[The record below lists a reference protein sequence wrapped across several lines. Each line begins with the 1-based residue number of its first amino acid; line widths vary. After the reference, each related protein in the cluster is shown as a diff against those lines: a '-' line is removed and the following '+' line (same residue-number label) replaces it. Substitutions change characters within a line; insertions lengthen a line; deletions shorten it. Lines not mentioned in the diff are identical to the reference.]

1 MSDIENTSSNIEQ
14 SEMSKAAFGRMV
26 TTLGE
31 REGMGTNSRP
41 GLFVHFVEGAAKNYL
56 TEDDVETFYGR
67 YCKAIAA
74 KQNIG
79 YAPQS
84 SVKQQV
90 SKFKAAVK
98 LGGLVHVNGQE
109 VINIALEVQK
119 EQRGANEGKLPMSPL
134 DGLVNVAR
142 AQLSFPD
149 TPLTREQIDRV
160 MRPTE
165 KDDPTEADRL
175 DKVAAAM
182 EKIRT
187 DDDAT
192 EDTKTVLDA
201 VITPILDRIKA
212 LGGTTQQ
219 RAAKQREQEKLAK
232 QRSGL
237 AKLMGVND
245 IEVTP
250 RHDTSLVSFLAARRA
265 ELASQVVEMTAA
277 DL

>member
-1 MSDIENTSSNIEQ
+1 MENENTGNIEQ
-14 SEMSKAAFGRMV
+14 AEMSKAAFGRMV

-41 GLFVHFVEGAAKNYL
+41 GLFVHFVEGAAKGYIA
-56 TEDDVETFYGR
+56 EDDVETYYGR
-67 YCKAIAA
+67 YCKAVAA

-79 YAPQS
+79 YQPQS
-84 SVKQQV
+84 SIKQQV

-98 LGGLVHVNGQE
+98 LGGLIHVNGQE
-109 VINIALEVQK
+109 VINVAIDVQK

-175 DKVAAAM
+175 DKVASVM

-212 LGGTTQQ
+212 LGGTT
-219 RAAKQREQEKLAK
+219 AQREAASREQAKLAK
-232 QRSGL
+232 QRAGL
-237 AKLMGVND
+237 AKLMGVPD
-245 IEVTP
+245 VTVTP
-250 RHDTSLVSFLAARRA
+250 VPDRLAAFLAARRA
-265 ELASQVVEMTAA
+265 ELASKVVEMTAA

>member
-1 MSDIENTSSNIEQ
+1 METENTGTNIEQ
-14 SEMSKAAFGRMV
+14 GEMNKAAFARTI

-31 REGMGTNSRP
+31 REGMGSNSRP
-41 GLFVHFVEGAAKNYL
+41 GLFVHFVEGARKGFVS
-56 TEDDVETFYGR
+56 EDDVEAFYGR

-79 YAPQS
+79 YQPQS

-109 VINIALEVQK
+109 IVNAAVEVQR
-119 EQRGANEGKLPMSPL
+119 EQRAANDGKLPMSPL

-175 DKVAAAM
+175 DKIAAGM
-182 EKIRT
+182 EKIRE
-187 DDDAT
+187 DDEAT
-192 EDTKTVLDA
+192 EDTKAVLDA
-201 VITPILDRIKA
+201 VIVPILDRIKA
-212 LGGTTQQ
+212 LGGTTAQ
-219 RAAKQREQEKLAK
+219 RAQAAREQAKLAK
-232 QRSGL
+232 QRAGL
-237 AKLMGVND
+237 AKLMGVSD
-245 IEVTP
+245 VDVQP
-250 RHDTSLVSFLAARRA
+250 VDHKHDKLVAYLAARRA
-265 ELASQVVEMTAA
+265 ESVVEMTEG

>member
-1 MSDIENTSSNIEQ
+1 MENENTNIEQ
-14 SEMSKAAFGRMV
+14 AEMSKAAFGRMV

-41 GLFVHFVEGAAKNYL
+41 GLFVHFVEGAAKGYIA
-56 TEDDVETFYGR
+56 EDDVETYYGR
-67 YCKAIAA
+67 YCKAVAA

-79 YAPQS
+79 YQPQS
-84 SVKQQV
+84 SIKQQV

-98 LGGLVHVNGQE
+98 LGGLIHVNGQE
-109 VINIALEVQK
+109 VINVAIDVQK

-175 DKVAAAM
+175 DKVASAM

-212 LGGTTQQ
+212 LGGTT
-219 RAAKQREQEKLAK
+219 AQREAASREQAKLAK
-232 QRSGL
+232 QRAGL
-237 AKLMGVND
+237 AKLMGVPD
-245 IEVTP
+245 VTVTP
-250 RHDTSLVSFLAARRA
+250 VPDRLAAFLAARRA
-265 ELASQVVEMTAA
+265 ELASKVVEMTEG

>member
-1 MSDIENTSSNIEQ
+1 MENENTGNIEQ
-14 SEMSKAAFGRMV
+14 AEMSKAAFGRMV

-31 REGMGTNSRP
+31 REGMGSNSRP
-41 GLFVHFVEGAAKNYL
+41 GLFVHFTEGSAKGYL
-56 TEDDVETFYGR
+56 DEDDVETFYGR

-98 LGGLVHVNGQE
+98 LGKLVHVNGQE

-119 EQRGANEGKLPMSPL
+119 EQRAANEGKLPMSPL

-149 TPLTREQIDRV
+149 QPLTREQIDRV

-165 KDDPTEADRL
+165 KDDPSEADRL
-175 DKVAAAM
+175 DKIAGAM

-212 LGGTTQQ
+212 LGGTTAQ
-219 RAAKQREQEKLAK
+219 RAAKQREQDKLAK
-232 QRSGL
+232 QRAGL

-250 RHDTSLVSFLAARRA
+250 RHDTSLEAFLAKRRA
-265 ELASQVVEMTAA
+265 ELASQVVEMAEG

>member
-1 MSDIENTSSNIEQ
+1 MENENTGNIEQ
-14 SEMSKAAFGRMV
+14 GEMSKAAFGRMV

-41 GLFVHFVEGAAKNYL
+41 GLFVHFVEGAAKGYIA
-56 TEDDVETFYGR
+56 EDDVETYYGR
-67 YCKAIAA
+67 YCKAVAA

-79 YAPQS
+79 YQPQS
-84 SVKQQV
+84 SIKQQV

-98 LGGLVHVNGQE
+98 LGGLIHVNGQE
-109 VINIALEVQK
+109 VINVAIDVQK

-175 DKVAAAM
+175 DKVASAM

-212 LGGTTQQ
+212 LGGTT
-219 RAAKQREQEKLAK
+219 AQREAASREQAKLAK
-232 QRSGL
+232 QRAGL
-237 AKLMGVND
+237 AKLMGVPD
-245 IEVTP
+245 VTVTP
-250 RHDTSLVSFLAARRA
+250 VPDRLAAFLAARRA

>member
-1 MSDIENTSSNIEQ
+1 METETTSNIEQ
-14 SEMSKAAFGRMV
+14 AEMSKAAFGRMIS
-26 TTLGE
+26 TLGE

-41 GLFVHFVEGAAKNYL
+41 GLFVHFVEGTQKGYMV
-56 TEDDVETFYGR
+56 EDDVEAHYGK
-67 YCKAIAA
+67 YCRAVAA

-79 YAPQS
+79 YSPQS
-84 SVKQQV
+84 SIKQQV

-98 LGGLVHVNGQE
+98 LGNLVHVNGVA
-109 VINIALEVQK
+109 VINTAIEVQK
-119 EQRGANEGKLPMSPL
+119 EQRAANDGKLPMSPL

-149 TPLTREQIDRV
+149 APLTREQIDRV

-175 DKVAAAM
+175 DKVATLM

-212 LGGTTQQ
+212 LGGTT
-219 RAAKQREQEKLAK
+219 AQREAASREQAKLAK
-232 QRSGL
+232 QRAGL

-245 IEVTP
+245 IDVTP
-250 RHDTSLVSFLAARRA
+250 KHDTKLDAFLAARRA
-265 ELASQVVEMTAA
+265 EIAARVVEMTAG

>member
-1 MSDIENTSSNIEQ
+1 MENENTGNIEQ
-14 SEMSKAAFGRMV
+14 AEMSKAAFGRMV

-41 GLFVHFVEGAAKNYL
+41 GLFVHFVEGAAKGYI
-56 TEDDVETFYGR
+56 TEDDVETYYGR
-67 YCKAIAA
+67 YCRAVAA

-79 YAPQS
+79 YQPQS
-84 SVKQQV
+84 SIKQQV

-98 LGGLVHVNGQE
+98 LGGLIHVNGQE
-109 VINIALEVQK
+109 VVNVAIDVQK

-175 DKVAAAM
+175 DKVASAM

-212 LGGTTQQ
+212 LGGTT
-219 RAAKQREQEKLAK
+219 AQREAASREQAKLAK
-232 QRSGL
+232 QRAGL
-237 AKLMGVND
+237 AKLMGVPD
-245 IEVTP
+245 VTVTP
-250 RHDTSLVSFLAARRA
+250 VPDRLAAFLAARRA